1 MRFQLTDEDCIQD
14 GLSWC
19 LVSKQVVKNY
29 LYRMFGLGVYLRAR
43 PPCRDRGSDV
53 TQRRLLSHHGGN
65 QCLWFRDRSL
75 GFLSLTLS
83 LYGGP
88 TFKRRQIIEMIWPE
102 LTKNHKSSKKKS
114 DLHVRTRESE
124 GFSCFLIF
132 FLMSSPF

>member
-14 GLSWC
+14 GLNWC

-53 TQRRLLSHHGGN
+53 TQRRLLSHHGDN

-88 TFKRRQIIEMIWPE
+88 TFKRRQIIEMI
-102 LTKNHKSSKKKS
+102 
-114 DLHVRTRESE
+114 
-124 GFSCFLIF
+124 
-132 FLMSSPF
+132 